1 MAITPTSSPPVRA
14 PRLTAEARREAILD
28 AALGVFAQR
37 GYEGASTA
45 EIAAAAGCSEP
56 VLYKHFSGKRDLF
69 VAVLNRGVETLTR
82 RITELESN
90 DEPLEYLLAT
100 ARKIHLD
107 REYCQYARLRLVAL
121 SMAHDPVVR
130 DSLRDKMR
138 QLQRVIAAGVRR
150 AQELGQLR
158 DGVDPETVARMWTSI
173 STTSAVERALYDRD
187 SNAFG
192 SFKALVDLIRKEPDA

>member
-1 MAITPTSSPPVRA
+1 MATTPTPPPVRPA
-14 PRLTAEARREAILD
+14 RLSAEARRESILD
-28 AALGVFAQR
+28 AALGVFAQH

-45 EIAAAAGCSEP
+45 EIAAACGCSEP

-69 VAVLNRGVETLTR
+69 VAVLTRGAASKIR
-82 RITELESN
+82 RIPEIEAS
-90 DEPLEYLLAT
+90 DDPLGYLLAT

-107 REYCQYARLRLVAL
+107 REYCAHGRLRLVAL
-121 SMAHDPVVR
+121 SMAHDPAVR
-130 DSLRDKMR
+130 GALRDTIR
-138 QLQRVIAAGVRR
+138 QLQRVVVAGVRR

-158 DGVDPETVARMWTSI
+158 DGVDPEAVARIWTSI

-192 SFKALVDLIRKEPDA
+192 SFKALVNLIRKEPAA